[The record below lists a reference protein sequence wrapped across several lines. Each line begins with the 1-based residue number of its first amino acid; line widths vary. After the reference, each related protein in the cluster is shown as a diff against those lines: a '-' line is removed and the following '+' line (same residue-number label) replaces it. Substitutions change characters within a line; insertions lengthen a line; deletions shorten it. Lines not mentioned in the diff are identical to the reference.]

1 MDIEKI
7 IKNDVDEVKNSFLS
21 ILPDNFFEYIVAN
34 SLNILF
40 AIVIFFVGKFLA
52 KKISSFT
59 ATILKRS
66 NVEKTVVKF
75 IENIIFYTLLVV
87 VVLATLNK
95 LGVQTTSF
103 IAILGAASLAV
114 ALSLKDSL
122 KNFASGVMII
132 IFKPF
137 KVGDSVIASG
147 VTGTVV
153 EVNIFNTILLNADNQ
168 KVIIP
173 NSSITNSNITNQSEA
188 MIKKLE
194 ITLFISYKDDINKA
208 KNLLEDI
215 AKNSKK
221 LVESKSILVNVIDLS
236 ENGVQLSLVVWTF
249 SSNFANLKSELLE
262 NIKSTFEK
270 NSIEIN
276 PIRRYEKNI

>member
-34 SLNILF
+34 SLDILF

-66 NVEKTVVKF
+66 NVEKTVVRF
-75 IENIIFYTLLVV
+75 LENIIFYTLLVV

-208 KNLLEDI
+208 KNLLEEI
-215 AKNSKK
+215 AKSSKK

>member
-34 SLNILF
+34 SLDILF

-66 NVEKTVVKF
+66 NVEKTVVRF
-75 IENIIFYTLLVV
+75 LENIIFYTLLVV

-208 KNLLEDI
+208 KNLLEEI
-215 AKNSKK
+215 AKSSKK

-276 PIRRYEKNI
+276 PIRKYEKNI

>member
-21 ILPDNFFEYIVAN
+21 ILPDNFFEYIIAN
-34 SLNILF
+34 SLDILF

-75 IENIIFYTLLVV
+75 LENIIFYTLLVV

-208 KNLLEDI
+208 KNLLEEI
-215 AKNSKK
+215 AKSSKK

-270 NSIEIN
+270 NGIEIN

>member
-34 SLNILF
+34 SLDILF

-66 NVEKTVVKF
+66 NVEKTVVRF
-75 IENIIFYTLLVV
+75 LENIIFYTLLVV

-208 KNLLEDI
+208 KNLLEEL
-215 AKNSKK
+215 AKSSKK

-270 NSIEIN
+270 NGIEIN

>member
-34 SLNILF
+34 SLDILF

-66 NVEKTVVKF
+66 NVEKTVVRF
-75 IENIIFYTLLVV
+75 LENIIFYTLLVV

>member
-21 ILPDNFFEYIVAN
+21 ILPDNFFEYIIAN
-34 SLNILF
+34 SLDILF
-40 AIVIFFVGKFLA
+40 SIVIFFVGKFLA

-66 NVEKTVVKF
+66 NVEKTVVRF
-75 IENIIFYTLLVV
+75 LENIIFYTLLVV

>member
-208 KNLLEDI
+208 KNLLEEI
-215 AKNSKK
+215 AKSSKK

>member
-7 IKNDVDEVKNSFLS
+7 IKNDVDEVKNSFLT

-34 SLNILF
+34 SLDILF

-66 NVEKTVVKF
+66 NVEKTVVRF
-75 IENIIFYTLLVV
+75 LENIIFYTLLVV

-208 KNLLEDI
+208 KNLLEEI
-215 AKNSKK
+215 AKSSKK

>member
-1 MDIEKI
+1 MDIGKI
-7 IKNDVDEVKNSFLS
+7 IKNDVEDVKNSFLS
-21 ILPDNFFEYIVAN
+21 ILPDDFFEYIVAN
-34 SLNILF
+34 SFDILF

-52 KKISSFT
+52 KKISKFT
-59 ATILKRS
+59 SRVLKRS
-66 NVEKTVVKF
+66 NVEKTVAKF
-75 IENIIFYTLLVV
+75 LENIIFYTLLIVV
-87 VVLATLNK
+87 ILATLNK

-132 IFKPF
+132 FFKPF
-137 KVGDSVIASG
+137 KVGDSVITSG

-153 EVNIFNTILLNADNQ
+153 EVNIFNTILLNLDNQ

-188 MIKKLE
+188 TIKKLE

-215 AKNSKK
+215 AKNSTK
-221 LVESKSILVNVIDLS
+221 VDESKSILVNVIDLS
-236 ENGVQLSLVVWTF
+236 ENGVQLSLVAWTLTT
-249 SSNFANLKSELLE
+249 NFASLKSELLE
-262 NIKSTFEK
+262 NIKLNFEK
-270 NSIEIN
+270 NGIDLN
-276 PIRRYEKNI
+276 PIRRYEKSV

>member
-7 IKNDVDEVKNSFLS
+7 IKTDVDEVKKSFSS
-21 ILPDNFFEYIVAN
+21 ILPDNFFEYIIAN
-34 SLNILF
+34 SLDILF

-66 NVEKTVVKF
+66 NVEKTVVRF
-75 IENIIFYTLLVV
+75 LENIIFYTLLVV

-208 KNLLEDI
+208 KNLLEEI
-215 AKNSKK
+215 AKSSKK

-262 NIKSTFEK
+262 NIKSSFEK
-270 NSIEIN
+270 NEIVLN

>member
-1 MDIEKI
+1 MDIGKI
-7 IKNDVDEVKNSFLS
+7 IKNDVEDVKNSFLS
-21 ILPDNFFEYIVAN
+21 ILPDDFFEYIVAN
-34 SLNILF
+34 SFDILF

-52 KKISSFT
+52 KKISKFT
-59 ATILKRS
+59 SRVLKRS
-66 NVEKTVVKF
+66 NVEKTVAKF
-75 IENIIFYTLLVV
+75 LENIIFYTLLIVV
-87 VVLATLNK
+87 ILAALNK

-132 IFKPF
+132 FFKPF
-137 KVGDSVIASG
+137 KVGDSVITSG

-153 EVNIFNTILLNADNQ
+153 EVNIFNTILLNLDNQ

-188 MIKKLE
+188 TIKKLE

-208 KNLLEDI
+208 KNLLEEI
-215 AKNSKK
+215 AKNSTK
-221 LVESKSILVNVIDLS
+221 VDESKSILVNVIDLS
-236 ENGVQLSLVVWTF
+236 ENGVQLSLVVWTLT
-249 SSNFANLKSELLE
+249 SNFASLKSELLE
-262 NIKSTFEK
+262 NIKSSFEK
-270 NSIEIN
+270 NSIDLN
-276 PIRRYEKNI
+276 PIRKYEKSI